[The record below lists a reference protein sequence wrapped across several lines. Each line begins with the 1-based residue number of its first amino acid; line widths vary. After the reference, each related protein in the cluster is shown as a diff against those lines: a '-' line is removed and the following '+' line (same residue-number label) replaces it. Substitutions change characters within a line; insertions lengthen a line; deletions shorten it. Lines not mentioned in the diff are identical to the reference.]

1 MGLGADGGTSLLET
15 PPYVIAIVFLFF
27 LVVTLGFEW
36 VSLYAKSF
44 EADSVSLKRFQF
56 CSLQS

>member
-1 MGLGADGGTSLLET
+1 MGADGGTSLLET

-36 VSLYAKSF
+36 VIIPASHRETLNAF
-44 EADSVSLKRFQF
+44 
-56 CSLQS
+56 

>member
-1 MGLGADGGTSLLET
+1 MGADGGTSLLET

-36 VSLYAKSF
+36 VIPITVHLEMHTA
-44 EADSVSLKRFQF
+44 LKEQG
-56 CSLQS
+56 